1 MLTRVMLVLLVVLV
15 ILTGATAYMAYSA
28 FNTVQAYAARFAS
41 VDGELGTLKT
51 RADQLKTDSD
61 AVSGRVKRVEDEVA
75 RFRR

>member
-1 MLTRVMLVLLVVLV
+1 MLTRAMFVLVVVLV
-15 ILTGATAYMAYSA
+15 ILTGVTAFMAYSA

-41 VDGELGTLKT
+41 VDRELGTLKT
-51 RADQLKTDSD
+51 QADQLRTDSE